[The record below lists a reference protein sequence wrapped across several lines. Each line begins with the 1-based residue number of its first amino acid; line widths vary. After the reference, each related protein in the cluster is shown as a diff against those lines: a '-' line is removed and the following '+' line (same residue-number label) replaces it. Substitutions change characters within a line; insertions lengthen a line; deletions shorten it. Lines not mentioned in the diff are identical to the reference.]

1 MGSVCK
7 GSSSIGLMTGFSPA
21 ADNVPM
27 VRPVCRI
34 IVSPGPRASK
44 SVSEPTV
51 SPSSSR
57 PHPDK
62 MKYLNV
68 GDLFLNKGGELGVL
82 LHIMDSLVSI
92 RNIHTLV

>member
-27 VRPVCRI
+27 VRPVCWI

-57 PHPDK
+57 LRPDK
-62 MKYLNV
+62 MKHLDV
-68 GDLFLNKGGELGVL
+68 GDLFLNKGGRK
-82 LHIMDSLVSI
+82 SA
-92 RNIHTLV
+92 N